1 MEKSK
6 VKVKDNLLLFS
17 IAIILTK
24 FAIMGDFA
32 IYPIT
37 NEFYNLFPNME
48 GIVNYIIS
56 GPQLIIM
63 AMAFAVPY
71 LSKKMSKKLL
81 IIWSCIIFGIG
92 SIFSVVIVNPYIIL
106 IGRTLVGIGQG
117 ILNIVTVT
125 IIADVITD
133 TSQQPKYVG
142 IYNSSSNIAAML
154 LSLGAGAIA
163 IYSWKHP
170 FLLYIVT
177 IPMIISA
184 ALFIPD
190 IKTETVNNCEKKCEN
205 NKKPFGLEFWMVTV
219 AAAAFSMLRT
229 VITYYMSFYVAENA
243 LGGTGI
249 TATAASLAQ
258 LFAFVGAFSFSVVY
272 SKIERWIMP
281 LACGIITIALILWYV
296 LPTPITVFIVYS
308 LACGS
313 SGMFMAYSFAHIMA
327 IVEKEQVDSAVAIV
341 SAGCG
346 IAAFVPTYLVTC
358 IMKLH
363 NTTMVTPTT
372 WVYATIGAVLFA
384 VTLLFTTTFKGK
396 AKKFI

>member
-37 NEFYNLFPNME
+37 NEFYNLFPNMA

-63 AMAFAVPY
+63 AMAFAVP
-71 LSKKMSKKLL
+71 LLAKKFSKRVLT
-81 IIWSCIIFGIG
+81 IWSCIIFGIG
-92 SIFSVVIVNPYIIL
+92 TVLTVLIVNPYVMV
-106 IGRTLVGIGQG
+106 IGRSLVGIGQG
-117 ILNIVTVT
+117 ILGIVTVT

-133 TSQQPKYVG
+133 TAQQPKYVG

-154 LSLGAGAIA
+154 LSLGAGVLAG
-163 IYSWKHP
+163 YSWKHP
-170 FLLYIVT
+170 FLLYLIT
-177 IPMIISA
+177 IPMIIA
-184 ALFIPD
+184 VVLFIPD
-190 IKTETVNNCEKKCEN
+190 TKNEQTKEVKHGDKTTIKSL
-205 NKKPFGLEFWMVTV
+205 GIEFWMITV
-219 AAAAFSMLRT
+219 AASVFSMLRT
-229 VITYYMSFYVAENA
+229 IITYYMSFYVAENA

-258 LFAFVGAFSFSVVY
+258 LFAFVGAFSFGVVY

-281 LACGIITIALILWYV
+281 LACGIITIALILWCV

>member
-190 IKTETVNNCEKKCEN
+190 IKTETLRADGNLPSDCEGK
-205 NKKPFGLEFWMVTV
+205 
-219 AAAAFSMLRT
+219 
-229 VITYYMSFYVAENA
+229 SFN
-243 LGGTGI
+243 
-249 TATAASLAQ
+249 
-258 LFAFVGAFSFSVVY
+258 
-272 SKIERWIMP
+272 
-281 LACGIITIALILWYV
+281 
-296 LPTPITVFIVYS
+296 
-308 LACGS
+308 
-313 SGMFMAYSFAHIMA
+313 
-327 IVEKEQVDSAVAIV
+327 D
-341 SAGCG
+341 
-346 IAAFVPTYLVTC
+346 
-358 IMKLH
+358 
-363 NTTMVTPTT
+363 
-372 WVYATIGAVLFA
+372 
-384 VTLLFTTTFKGK
+384 
-396 AKKFI
+396 